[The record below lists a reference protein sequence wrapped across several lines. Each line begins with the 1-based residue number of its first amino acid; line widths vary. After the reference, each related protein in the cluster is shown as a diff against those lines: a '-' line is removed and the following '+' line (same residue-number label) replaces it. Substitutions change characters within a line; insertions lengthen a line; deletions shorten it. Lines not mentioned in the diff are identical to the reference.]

1 MKDKLR
7 LIWTTYKALPWPKQ
21 VFGYAVAAIIVI
33 ALLQAILG
41 L

>member
-1 MKDKLR
+1 MSKILPYWR
-7 LIWTTYKALPWPKQ
+7 AFKALPWPKQ
-21 VFGYAVAAIIVI
+21 VFGYAVAAILVM